1 MNKATPGEGLT
12 HLGLGHWNRQRVH
25 RKKTP
30 WLPTLHGTLGLN
42 FIFSNTSRCHN
53 IWFWFS
59 LKILPPPPL
68 HRFSQRI
75 STVPHRWLLPAQP
88 CKRRASVGRCLFPR
102 ESYWA
107 VLLQLLIPFLVLESS
122 PGWRQVDYFH
132 ATQREWVY
140 QNLAG

>member
-53 IWFWFS
+53 I
-59 LKILPPPPL
+59 
-68 HRFSQRI
+68 RF
-75 STVPHRWLLPAQP
+75 
-88 CKRRASVGRCLFPR
+88 
-102 ESYWA
+102 
-107 VLLQLLIPFLVLESS
+107 
-122 PGWRQVDYFH
+122 
-132 ATQREWVY
+132 
-140 QNLAG
+140 